1 MPSKPLW
8 TDKSYRSTS
17 WRQEF
22 IDRLSLRRSW
32 LSRHHKRL
40 EFSVRA
46 SSVDK
51 LVVCEKHGWALCV
64 SKASGAAVK
73 CLPRT
78 GKVFA
83 RDAETKDVVFAC
95 ERNEERRVT
104 VVGARV
110 DRIFWGLDDGST
122 VVTHLTA
129 HGGLKR
135 RIVGRHGL
143 GAPVL
148 DVAGPLDALAQRV
161 TEWPAV
167 YRMAADDMA
176 ATVTADGRL
185 YLWSTD
191 TGNLVRMLLGT
202 PLGAP
207 LVKVTWAEGA
217 RYVIAATLDGR
228 VLVWDLEQITDGAAP
243 TYVHDIPGD
252 RHSPVVMLSGD
263 PFSDSF
269 IAASESNGVYRM
281 TAAGGIAT
289 TFVPDVLPRSG
300 AALVTAVKWQVD
312 ARLRRVPPSTPSSTP
327 PSGEKR
333 EAKFNVLRLD
343 FSATKQSTE
352 HEHNTRLLLIGDSQ
366 GSLWVFDSDCSQPT
380 ARPLLSW
387 PRLHRSAVSAVTVN
401 AAVVVSAARD
411 GQVFVLDPLTSQNLC
426 SMRCRGGRNERR
438 TRRPRI
444 DQLEEAEIRNGPRQ
458 LDPWFWSVHP
468 ALINEHTRNDVYLAQ
483 LLAARTPTHWDHQIE
498 NHVDMLDRGL
508 NVGDEVSRFFALQQ
522 IDPRVARGFP
532 TLVSDVHA
540 GYGWIV
546 VANGTRIQSCFI
558 ESPSR
563 PHHEKHKKKAVY
575 HSHRALEREVEE
587 DLASM
592 RLETQS
598 ERHRRIELHE
608 SRTHV
613 ERTFIEPEEQLG
625 LGPDE
630 QLTYA
635 LWLSEQHAPV
645 TSEEMTEDEQLQ
657 VALLLSRTQ
666 T

>member
-1 MPSKPLW
+1 MRLPVEVLCLVLAHL
-8 TDKSYRSTS
+8 DAKSL
-17 WRQEF
+17 QQAGGVC
-22 IDRLSLRRSW
+22 
-32 LSRHHKRL
+32 H
-40 EFSVRA
+40 
-46 SSVDK
+46 K
-51 LVVCEKHGWALCV
+51 LVVCEKHGWALSV
-64 SKASGAAVK
+64 SRASGAAVK

-83 RDAETKDVVFAC
+83 RDAETKDIVFAC
-95 ERNEERRVT
+95 ERDEGRRVT
-104 VVGARV
+104 VVTARV
-110 DRIFWGLDDGST
+110 DRVFWGLDDGST

-129 HGGLKR
+129 HGGLKSR
-135 RIVGRHGL
+135 VVGRHGL

-161 TEWPAV
+161 PEWPAV
-167 YRMAADDMA
+167 YQVAADDVA
-176 ATVTADGRL
+176 ASVAADGRL

-191 TGNLVRMLLGT
+191 TGHLVRLLLGT

-207 LVKVTWAEGA
+207 PVKVTWAEGA

-228 VLVWDLEQITDGAAP
+228 VLVWDLEQIADAGPP
-243 TYVHDIPGD
+243 TYVHDIPGG
-252 RHSPVVMLSGD
+252 RHSPVVMLAGD

-269 IAASESNGVYRM
+269 IVASESNGVYRM
-281 TAAGGIAT
+281 TAAGGMAT
-289 TFVPDVLPRSG
+289 MFAPDVLPRSG
-300 AALVTAVKWQVD
+300 AALVTAVKWQRD
-312 ARLRRVPPSTPSSTP
+312 ARMRRVPPSTPSATPPSATP

-333 EAKFNVLRLD
+333 EAKAHVLRLD
-343 FSATKQSTE
+343 FTTTKQSTE
-352 HEHNTRLLLIGDSQ
+352 HDHNTRLLLIGDSQ
-366 GSLWVFDSDCSQPT
+366 GSLWAFDSDCAQPT

-387 PRLHRSAVSAVTVN
+387 PRLHRCAVSAVTVN

-426 SMRCRGGRNERR
+426 AMRCRGGRNERR
-438 TRRPRI
+438 TRRPRVN
-444 DQLEEAEIRNGPRQ
+444 LPEEVEIQNGPRQ

-468 ALINEHTRNDVYLAQ
+468 ALINEHTQNDVYLAQ
-483 LLAARTPTHWDHQIE
+483 LLAARTPTHWDRQIE
-498 NHVDMLDRGL
+498 DRTGDMLDRGL
-508 NVGDEVSRFFALQQ
+508 PAGDEVAGFFALQQ
-522 IDPRVARGFP
+522 IDPLVTRGFP
-532 TLVSDVHA
+532 TLVSDIHA

-575 HSHRALEREVEE
+575 QSHRALEREVEE

-598 ERHRRIELHE
+598 ERNRRIELHVN
-608 SRTHV
+608 RTHV

-630 QLTYA
+630 QLAYA
-635 LWLSEQHAPV
+635 LWLSEQHGSHAS
-645 TSEEMTEDEQLQ
+645 SEDMAEDMTEDEQLQ
-657 VALLLSRTQ
+657 VALLLSQTQ